1 MIKLSKVYKCF
12 DKRVVLSDVSLS
24 VSKNEFICITGESG
38 AGKTTLLNLIGLLD
52 KPDSGEISI
61 NEKNYFTSKEILK
74 LRRNFFGY
82 IFQDY
87 LLMEDKTVQDNLNI
101 SKNIFKYENRRQDEK
116 DINEILEMVR
126 LNPAYLN
133 KKVYQLSG
141 GEQQKVAIARMLLKP
156 YELVLADEPTGSVA
170 LVQHYP
176 KIIPVMLLSRSTRI
190 SDMTERQSVRFSS
203 RVRESYMLLKSACN
217 ILSTAEKSG
226 GVSSGASSGI
236 CCRAAVYIW

>member
-1 MIKLSKVYKCF
+1 MIKLLKVYKSF
-12 DKRVVLSDVSLS
+12 DKRMVLSDVSLS

-61 NEKNYFTSKEILK
+61 NEKNYFASKEILK

-156 YELVLADEPTGSVA
+156 YELVLADEPTGNLDYRNKNEIIEIFKEIKKNGKTIICVTHDKDVA
-170 LVQHYP
+170 D
-176 KIIPVMLLSRSTRI
+176 SA
-190 SDMTERQSVRFSS
+190 D
-203 RVRESYMLLKSACN
+203 RVINLNSL
-217 ILSTAEKSG
+217 
-226 GVSSGASSGI
+226 
-236 CCRAAVYIW
+236 

>member
-1 MIKLSKVYKCF
+1 MIKLSKIYKSF
-12 DKRVVLSDVSLS
+12 DKRVVLSDVTLS
-24 VSKNEFICITGESG
+24 VSNNEYVCITGESG

-156 YELVLADEPTGSVA
+156 YELVLADEPTGNLDYRNKNEIIEIFKEIKKNGKTIICVTHDKDVA
-170 LVQHYP
+170 DSADRV
-176 KIIPVMLLSRSTRI
+176 INLSS
-190 SDMTERQSVRFSS
+190 
-203 RVRESYMLLKSACN
+203 L
-217 ILSTAEKSG
+217 
-226 GVSSGASSGI
+226 
-236 CCRAAVYIW
+236 